1 MTVDR
6 LPSRHP
12 LAVSLALTLIVRL
25 IVVAALPVEPRW
37 DGFYYARLA
46 HYIAIGVGYYDKAS
60 DVLPPGPTAFYPVGY
75 PAAMAAALRVA
86 HDPTLAAVAV
96 NLVASLIASIAVVL
110 IAQRARGP
118 RVALL
123 AGCLHALYPGLAL
136 WSTAAMTETLNGAL
150 LVASAAC
157 ALAPEKPRSRALG
170 ALFAGV
176 SLGLATLVRPPSIL
190 WTPLV
195 GLVRDGRL
203 RALAL
208 CALGVAL
215 TVLPWTAR
223 NCRVMDGCTLVSTNG
238 GSNLLIG
245 TFPDARGGYRRPTVE
260 DGCRDVAGEVHR
272 DRCWSRT
279 ALARIRENPAQ
290 WLALGARK
298 FAVTFLGEHDPVSYV
313 RSSRGVS
320 ARHTLPVLATL
331 VCTVAWWALVVFA
344 WRGGRALMASGDP
357 SLARWTLGGALTV
370 VLTHVTFLGADRYH
384 LVLVPTL
391 CPVAAVGLNDLF
403 ARRVRTA

>member
-6 LPSRHP
+6 LPFRRP

-25 IVVAALPVEPRW
+25 LVVATFPVEPRW

-46 HYIAIGVGYYDKAS
+46 HYVAIGVGYYDKAS

-75 PAAMAAALRVA
+75 PAAMAAGLRLA
-86 HDPTLAAVAV
+86 HDPTLAAVTV
-96 NLVASLIASIAVVL
+96 NLAASLIACASVVL
-110 IAQRARGP
+110 LAWRVRGP
-118 RVALL
+118 RVALI
-123 AGCLHALYPGLAL
+123 AGCIHALYPGLAL
-136 WSTAAMTETLNGAL
+136 WSAAAMTETLNGAL
-150 LVASAAC
+150 LALGVTC
-157 ALAPEKPRSRALG
+157 ALVPESPRARAIG

-190 WTPLV
+190 WTPLA

-203 RALAL
+203 RTLAL
-208 CALGVAL
+208 CALGVAV

-223 NCRVMDGCTLVSTNG
+223 NCRVMDGCALVSTNG

-272 DRCWSRT
+272 DRCWGRV
-279 ALARIRENPAQ
+279 AVARIRENPAQ

-298 FAVTFLGEHDPVSYV
+298 FAVTFLGEHDPVSYI

-320 ARHTLPVLATL
+320 ARHPLPMLATIA
-331 VCTVAWWALVVFA
+331 CSVAWWALVVFA

-370 VLTHVTFLGADRYH
+370 VLTHVAFLGADRYH

-391 CPVAAVGLNDLF
+391 CPAAAVGLGDLF
-403 ARRVRTA
+403 ARRARAA

>member
-1 MTVDR
+1 MTDTR
-6 LPSRHP
+6 SPLRRP
-12 LAVSLALTLIVRL
+12 LAVSLALTFFVRL

-37 DGFYYARLA
+37 DGYFYARLA
-46 HYIAIGVGYYDKAS
+46 HHVATGIGYYDKAS

-75 PAAMAAALRVA
+75 PAAMAAALRLA
-86 HDPTLAAVAV
+86 GDPTIAAQMV
-96 NLVASLIASIAVVL
+96 NLAASLIASVAVVL
-110 IAQRARGP
+110 VAHRARGP
-118 RVALL
+118 RVALV

-150 LVASAAC
+150 LVLAVAC
-157 ALAPEKPRSRALG
+157 ALVPESPRARALG

-190 WTPLV
+190 WTPLA
-195 GLVRDGRL
+195 GLARGDRL

-223 NCRVMDGCTLVSTNG
+223 NCRVMDGCALVSTNG

-272 DRCWSRT
+272 DRCWSRV
-279 ALARIRENPAQ
+279 ALARIGENPAQ

-313 RSSRGVS
+313 RSSRAVS
-320 ARHTLPVLATL
+320 ARHPLPVFATL
-331 VCTVAWWALVVFA
+331 VCTVAWWALAVFA
-344 WRGGRALMASGDP
+344 WRGGRLLMASGDP
-357 SLARWTLGGALTV
+357 SLAGWTLGGALTV

-391 CPVAAVGLNDLF
+391 CPAAAVGLGELL
-403 ARRVRTA
+403 ARRGRAA